1 MTDISVQELIT
12 IKRLADVSDGRK
24 LTHPYATIHFILDFS
39 PELDP
44 EPVNRINDWLKEQ
57 SDVTIDDIVKKM
69 LQSYGIPDES
79 LDMALEKIK
88 QTKF

>member
-44 EPVNRINDWLKEQ
+44 EPVNHINDWLKEQ
-57 SDVTIDDIVKKM
+57 SEVFLNSVTSRRRA
-69 LQSYGIPDES
+69 LCQPRARSGI
-79 LDMALEKIK
+79 
-88 QTKF
+88 

>member
-1 MTDISVQELIT
+1 MEKRFPIIDKTKTGRRLRCLMNSQGLSVI
-12 IKRLADVSDGRK
+12 DVQKYMG
-24 LTHPYATIHFILDFS
+24 FS
-39 PELDP
+39 TQQA
-44 EPVNRINDWLKEQ
+44 VYNWLKEQ
-57 SDVTIDDIVKKM
+57 SGMTIDDIVKKM